1 MKKILI
7 VDDESSARKL
17 IKEYLEVYTEFKIVG
32 EANNGL
38 MAVKLIDELEPDL
51 VFLDIMMPGLD
62 GFEVLGKLNFIPKI
76 IFSTAYDQY
85 AIKAFD
91 IHAVD
96 YLLKPYSEE
105 RFHKA
110 ISRLDFTDQSQ
121 EKFTQNLL
129 FQKFEFP
136 ERIIVQKGNKL
147 VTLKVSEIQYILAFG
162 DYSKIISNHEAY
174 LSSFGLSALLEKL
187 NPKNFIRV
195 HRSSVINIHAIKELN
210 KHLKTYQI
218 TMIDDFKIR
227 VSTGFSQNIKKLVY

>member
-38 MAVKLIDELEPDL
+38 TAVKLIDELEPDL

-162 DYSKIISNHEAY
+162 DYSKIISNQETY

-187 NPKNFIRV
+187 DPKNFIRV
-195 HRSSVINIHAIKELN
+195 HRSSVINIDAIKVLS

-227 VSTGFSQNIKKLVY
+227 VSNGFLQNIKKLLY

>member
-17 IKEYLEVYTEFKIVG
+17 IREYLEAYNDFQITG
-32 EANNGL
+32 EASNGL
-38 MAVKLIDELEPDL
+38 LAVKLINELEPDL
-51 VFLDIMMPGLD
+51 VFLDIMMPGIN
-62 GFEVLGKLNFIPKI
+62 GFEVLEKLNFIPKI

-96 YLLKPYSEE
+96 YLLKPYSKE
-105 RFHKA
+105 RFQKA
-110 ISRLDFTDQSQ
+110 ISRLDFSDQSQ

-147 VTLKVSEIQYILAFG
+147 VTLKVCEIHYILAFG
-162 DYSKIISNHEAY
+162 DYSKIISNQETY

-187 NPKNFIRV
+187 NPKSFIRV
-195 HRSSVINIHAIKELN
+195 HRSSVINIDAIKELN

-227 VSTGFSQNIKKLVY
+227 VSTGFLQNIRKLVF

>member
-38 MAVKLIDELEPDL
+38 TAVKLIDELEPDL

-110 ISRLDFTDQSQ
+110 ISRLDFTD
-121 EKFTQNLL
+121 
-129 FQKFEFP
+129 
-136 ERIIVQKGNKL
+136 
-147 VTLKVSEIQYILAFG
+147 
-162 DYSKIISNHEAY
+162 
-174 LSSFGLSALLEKL
+174 
-187 NPKNFIRV
+187 
-195 HRSSVINIHAIKELN
+195 
-210 KHLKTYQI
+210 
-218 TMIDDFKIR
+218 
-227 VSTGFSQNIKKLVY
+227 

>member
-38 MAVKLIDELEPDL
+38 TAVKLIDELEPDL

-162 DYSKIISNHEAY
+162 DYSKIISNQETY
-174 LSSFGLSALLEKL
+174 LAVLDYRL
-187 NPKNFIRV
+187 
-195 HRSSVINIHAIKELN
+195 
-210 KHLKTYQI
+210 Y
-218 TMIDDFKIR
+218 
-227 VSTGFSQNIKKLVY
+227 